1 MGDNAIKEYEFEP
14 IQQNKEILNEEI
26 SQILEG
32 TNKKEIL
39 NILNAEYKAYYKTKK
54 YVGTKH
60 DYTED
65 QENDIY
71 NDYITTHLKGT
82 NIELIGSGAFNYVYK
97 FNDNF
102 VLRLSKFRIDF
113 VNDPNIESVKLNRE
127 FKTSIKQLNLI
138 NCENIPQIYSTG
150 QIIPTHDKES
160 GEHLIVRVYTIM
172 ENLSGDELY
181 YYMEQKKK
189 GYNKPTFH
197 DTKII
202 IYKILKA
209 LECMYKTGHC
219 HNDIKPENIMLKTKN
234 DFNTVKLVDFGGI
247 SNCPDNTNKDL
258 IGTPAYLHY
267 NYLAYKGKSSKIDMW
282 ALGVICLELL
292 IPGMFLQKDTEDAQE
307 KKYQKY
313 YKDIYHDKIST
324 QEEYSDFKELLGLLL
339 GIETISSK
347 IEDVP
352 LSKNVTHCL
361 ERMMNSTCRLYDNPY
376 TILLGLPIFEKIN
389 NDPDGGDIPPKT
401 GNGKKL
407 TKRNRRKSTKR
418 KSTKRKS
425 TKRKSSKRKSSKRK

>member
-14 IQQNKEILNEEI
+14 IPQNTEILNEEI
-26 SQILEG
+26 LNDEISEILKG
-32 TNKKEIL
+32 TNQKEIL
-39 NILNAEYKAYYKTKK
+39 NILNAEYKAYYKTKT
-54 YVGTKH
+54 YVSKNH
-60 DYTED
+60 DCTED
-65 QENDIY
+65 QKNDKY
-71 NDYITTHLKGT
+71 NDYITEYLKGT
-82 NIELIGSGAFNYVYK
+82 NIELIGSGSFNYVYK

-102 VLRLSKFRIDF
+102 VLRLSKFRIDS
-113 VNDPNIESVKLNRE
+113 VNDPVNLKRE
-127 FKTSIKQLNLI
+127 FNTSKKQLELI

-150 QIIPTHDKES
+150 EISPIHDKENDKYDD
-160 GEHLIVRVYTIM
+160 EDLTVRVYTIM
-172 ENLSGDELY
+172 ENLSGDDLY

-189 GYNKPTFH
+189 GYNKPTVH

-209 LECMYKTGHC
+209 LECMYKTDYC

-247 SNCPDNTNKDL
+247 SNCPDNKNKEL
-258 IGTPAYLHY
+258 IGTHEYLHY

-292 IPGMFLQKDTEDAQE
+292 IPGVFLQKDTEDAQKE
-307 KKYQKY
+307 KYQKY

-324 QEEYSDFKELLGLLL
+324 RKDYSDFKELLGLLL

-418 KSTKRKS
+418 KSS
-425 TKRKSSKRKSSKRK
+425 KRKSSKRKSSKRK

>member
-1 MGDNAIKEYEFEP
+1 MKDNAIKEYEFEP
-14 IQQNKEILNEEI
+14 IPQNTEILNEEI
-26 SQILEG
+26 SQILKG
-32 TNKKEIL
+32 TNQKEIL
-39 NILNAEYKAYYKTKK
+39 NILNAEHKAYYDTKK
-54 YVGTKH
+54 YVSTNH
-60 DYTED
+60 DCTED
-65 QENDIY
+65 QENDKY
-71 NDYITTHLKGT
+71 NYYITEYLKDT
-82 NIELIGSGAFNYVYK
+82 NIELIGSGSFNYVYK

-102 VLRLSKFRIDF
+102 VLRLSKFRIDS
-113 VNDPNIESVKLNRE
+113 VNNLVNLKRE
-127 FKTSIKQLNLI
+127 FKTSEKQLELI

-150 QIIPTHDKES
+150 QISPIHDKENDKDDD
-160 GEHLIVRVYTIM
+160 EDLIVRVYTIM
-172 ENLSGDELY
+172 ENLSGDDLY
-181 YYMEQKKK
+181 YYMEQKK
-189 GYNKPTFH
+189 GYDKPTFH

-209 LECMYKTGHC
+209 LECMYKTGKC

-247 SNCPDNTNKDL
+247 SKCPDNENKEV

-292 IPGMFLQKDTEDAQE
+292 IPGVFLQKDTEDAQKE
-307 KKYQKY
+307 KYQKY

-324 QEEYSDFKELLGLLL
+324 LKEYSDFKELLGLLL

-418 KSTKRKS
+418 KSS
-425 TKRKSSKRKSSKRK
+425 KRKSSKRKSSKRK